1 MDLFRLRINGSKV
14 SLRLLSAGDAPAF
27 LDYLIRNKTA
37 HQPFMPL
44 READYFTLET
54 AARVT
59 DQRRLVEADQQY
71 MFGVF
76 SRETGQLIGK
86 ANLSKIIRAAFQN
99 AFLGY
104 DIDHTV
110 QNRGYMTE
118 AIRMVTAFGLNAL
131 DLHRIQASIMPRN
144 LASQRVV
151 ENAGYIRE
159 GYSENYVKINGVWE
173 DHFIYAITCER
184 YHRLPPSLKY
194 AGSIEGAMTA
204 T

>member
-1 MDLFRLRINGSKV
+1 
-14 SLRLLSAGDAPAF
+14 
-27 LDYLIRNKTA
+27 
-37 HQPFMPL
+37 
-44 READYFTLET
+44 
-54 AARVT
+54 
-59 DQRRLVEADQQY
+59 
-71 MFGVF
+71 
-76 SRETGQLIGK
+76 
-86 ANLSKIIRAAFQN
+86 
-99 AFLGY
+99 
-104 DIDHTV
+104 
-110 QNRGYMTE
+110 MTE